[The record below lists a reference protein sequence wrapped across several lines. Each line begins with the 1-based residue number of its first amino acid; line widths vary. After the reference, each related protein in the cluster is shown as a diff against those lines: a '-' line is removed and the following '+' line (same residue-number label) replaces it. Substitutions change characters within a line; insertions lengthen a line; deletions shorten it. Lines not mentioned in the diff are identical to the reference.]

1 MPVKNTRVSQAVA
14 KAVEL
19 NRTIK
24 TLQADLEGLKDVIRK
39 EAEKLSTDGELVEF
53 DSPEG
58 VATVCF
64 YKDAATTVEGANLWE
79 LKDTLPKVTWEDLFV
94 EKVALAPG
102 FNEKFEELKKR
113 QQRIVAEYVEWKAR
127 SPHVILPK

>member
-24 TLQADLEGLKDVIRK
+24 TLQADLEGLKAVIRG
-39 EAEKLSTDGELVEF
+39 EAEKLSKDGELVEF

-64 YKDAATTVEGANLWE
+64 YKDGAAAVEGANLWE
-79 LKDTLPKVTWEDLFV
+79 LKDSLPEVTWNDLFV
-94 EKVALAPG
+94 EKVGLASG
-102 FNEKFEELKKR
+102 FNEKFAELRKR
-113 QQRIVAEYVEWKAR
+113 FQRILGEYIEWKPRA
-127 SPHVILPK
+127 PHVILPK